1 MAKAGQLT
9 IEVDWLKKNLQ
20 KCLDPTGRLNLVSK
34 NDKLSVAKQTELL
47 DVNRTSF
54 YYTPVEL
61 DGDGRQLLRIE
72 LTFEKFSIWCAE
84 DKDTTT
90 GARRT

>member
-54 YYTPVEL
+54 YYTPVEP
-61 DGDGRQLLRIE
+61 DGERETVIKNRIDFWYTKMLVCGR
-72 LTFEKFSIWCAE
+72 
-84 DKDTTT
+84 
-90 GARRT
+90 